1 MFLARLP
8 PELRD
13 HVYKLVLVTPLEDQ
27 PIKRRSTMELQLL
40 EVCRQIYQEA
50 RHIPYR
56 YNNILIR
63 DQDLF
68 LFLSIIGQKNRDE
81 LERLTILGR
90 PDAYVLNTWALI
102 RRCARLKSLH
112 IEADPYVDPLRSA
125 CREEKVKFD
134 LDGRLEVSISN
145 WINVRS
151 LEYCSVDEHKVR
163 VWWLIAQAPESCVA
177 GLSV

>member
-13 HVYKLVLVTPLEDQ
+13 RVYKLVLVAPHEYQ
-27 PIKRRSTMELQLL
+27 PIKWRSAMELEFL

-56 YNNILIR
+56 YNDIAIFHEELVI
-63 DQDLF
+63 
-68 LFLSIIGQKNRDE
+68 FLSIIGQKNRDE

-90 PDAYVLNTWALI
+90 PVDYVLNTWALI
-102 RRCARLKSLH
+102 RRCSRLKSLR
-112 IEADPYVDPLRSA
+112 IEGDLCTNRFGSGYKLK
-125 CREEKVKFD
+125 EVKFD
-134 LDGRLEVSISN
+134 LDSRLEVTITN
-145 WINVRS
+145 DRS
-151 LEYCSVDEHKVR
+151 VPPPGYYPVDEDQVR
-163 VWWLIAQAPESCVA
+163 AWWASAKTAESCVT